1 MISFGKNQSDSP
13 SAYPTE
19 RTVLM
24 KKNVSSTLGISY
36 DKLWKLLIDR
46 KMKKKD
52 LQFLTNLSSAVI
64 AKLGKNQTVHMSTLI
79 KICEVL
85 HCNLFDIMELTKP
98 VQAN

>member
-1 MISFGKNQSDSP
+1 MVSFDKKWSDST
-13 SAYPTE
+13 SADLTE
-19 RTVLM
+19 RTGSM
-24 KKNVSSTLGISY
+24 KKTASSTLGISY

-52 LQFLTNLSSAVI
+52 LQFLTSLSSAVI
-64 AKLGKNQTVHMSTLI
+64 AKLGKNQPVHMSTLI